1 MKKTILIAVTIGLA
15 SLSFTNTKN
24 DNYKVNTDSSIINWE
39 GFKPTGSHKGTIS
52 MSNGNFI
59 VDNEKIIGGEVT
71 IDMNSIACSDSA
83 KLVKHLKS
91 DDFFAVEKFPIGSF
105 QIKGSKK
112 MDGKTLIEGEL
123 TLKGITNPV
132 TFFADVI
139 IENDKLFLKSETF
152 KVDRSKW
159 DIRYKSKSFFD
170 DLKNKYID
178 DDMEISV
185 VVEAVK

>member
-1 MKKTILIAVTIGLA
+1 MKKIFLIAIITGLA
-15 SLSFTNTKN
+15 SLSFTKSKS
-24 DNYKVNTDSSIINWE
+24 DNYKVNIDSSVINWE

-52 MSNGNFI
+52 LSNGNFM
-59 VDNEKIIGGEVT
+59 VKDGKINGGEFT

-91 DDFFAVEKFPIGSF
+91 DDFFSVEKFPIGSF
-105 QIKGSKK
+105 QIKGSKN

-123 TLKGITNPV
+123 TMKGITNPV
-132 TFFADVI
+132 TFLADVM
-139 IENDKLFLKSETF
+139 IEGNKLSLKSETF

-185 VVEAVK
+185 AVEAIK